1 MKKKKEKMEQESQ
14 KRKLEETSH
23 ETQNAPIYCANNC
36 GFFGSANTNN
46 LCSKCYKDYL
56 LKQSK
61 NPNPSP
67 IEEEKNKNKTNIE
80 QNEANPVGGVVEN
93 RDPAAQVVVVDEGA
107 SSENPEKRPA
117 NRCSFCRKRIGL
129 TGFKCRCEQT
139 FCSLHRYSDKHNCV
153 FDYKSA
159 GQDAIA
165 KANPVVKADK
175 IEKI

>member
-1 MKKKKEKMEQESQ
+1 MVQESQ
-14 KRKLEETSH
+14 ERKLDEASH
-23 ETQNAPIYCANNC
+23 EIEPQNSPILCANNC
-36 GFFGSANTNN
+36 GFFGSSSTNN

-61 NPNPSP
+61 FFDEESKKSQKKSTLKE
-67 IEEEKNKNKTNIE
+67 IETNSVGEEGLVRGEEGVASKGPLS
-80 QNEANPVGGVVEN
+80 ASVG
-93 RDPAAQVVVVDEGA
+93 
-107 SSENPEKRPA
+107 SENGDGNVEKQPA
-117 NRCSFCRKRIGL
+117 NRCNFCRKRVGL
-129 TGFKCRCEQT
+129 TGFKCRCGQT
-139 FCSLHRYSDKHNCV
+139 FCSMHRYSDKHNCV